1 MEIKKPAVAGTME
14 SSDAYVE
21 IEPHEGGLQIQLDS
35 VVMQSDV
42 EMMFGESILAT
53 TRQTLEE
60 LGVKDAEVTILDRG
74 ALDCV
79 IRARVQCAAC
89 RAAETHYDWE
99 KEEACHG

>member
-1 MEIKKPAVAGTME
+1 MEIKKPAVAGSME
-14 SSDAYVE
+14 SSDCMVT
-21 IEPHEGGLQIQLDS
+21 IRPGQQGIQIDL
-35 VVMQSDV
+35 QSDV
-42 EMMFGESILAT
+42 QMMFGASILAT

-60 LGVKDAEVTILDRG
+60 LGVRDADVSILDRG

-89 RAAETHYDWE
+89 RGAETHYDWE